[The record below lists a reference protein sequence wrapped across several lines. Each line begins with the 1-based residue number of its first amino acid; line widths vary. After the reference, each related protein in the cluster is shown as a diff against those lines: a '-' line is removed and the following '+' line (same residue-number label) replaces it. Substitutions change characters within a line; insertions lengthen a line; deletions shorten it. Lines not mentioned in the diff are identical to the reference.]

1 MTALV
6 PDEGPLEQLRNAIQI
21 LKDVER
27 IADRQH
33 WDPLPPPAMVVE
45 MLNAALGARGRV
57 ETALA
62 QLEAKPPAA
71 GIPMAEEPG
80 WSALRDDENGR
91 GLTRAGGFL
100 EPVSRDKYQRM
111 VNAWRRGYYHYLQR
125 RLTVDNPYLNEA
137 YESNLKRSW
146 KEGWSA
152 CKADL
157 TRGHQPV
164 DLQERCAAWGV
175 LE

>member
-6 PDEGPLEQLRNAIQI
+6 PDEGPLEHIRNAIQI
-21 LKDVER
+21 FK
-27 IADRQH
+27 AH
-33 WDPLPPPAMVVE
+33 GGPPHPSATEAIQGAVARLE
-45 MLNAALGARGRV
+45 KALV
-57 ETALA
+57 